1 MGENGTNIGIIN
13 LGLDI
18 NKALFN
24 KQLNGIASGA
34 QKMVTGAFKPIGR
47 MIGGALAVGSVVAFT
62 KSCLDLG
69 SNLSEVQNVV
79 DVTFGSMAGKVND
92 FADTAIE
99 KFGLS
104 ETVAKKMMGTYG
116 AMSKAFGFNPQEVYD
131 MSEAITGLTADVASF
146 YNLETDEAYTKM
158 KSIWTG
164 ETETLKDLGVVMTQ
178 TALDQYALNE
188 GFGKTTAAMTEQEK
202 VLLRYQFVQS
212 QLSDASGD
220 FARTSDGWAN
230 QVRVLTLRFQQ
241 LKATLGQGFIN
252 LFTPIVK
259 MINTF
264 IAGLQGAA
272 NAFLRLTEII
282 TGKESG
288 SLGSVT
294 SDMGDISGAAGDASD
309 NISNIG
315 DSAAGAAKKAQR
327 ALMGFDQIQKLSE
340 NSSSNGSGGST
351 GGVSSA
357 GSGAIASEL
366 SKANE
371 EASKLEKNLVE
382 MVDKVKKAWQ
392 TGDFTEIGEMIGQ
405 KINEGLGSIGWDDI
419 KETVKKISKSVATFL
434 NGAIGETDWSL
445 VGGTIAEGINTG
457 VLGIDTFLTTFDWK
471 NAAKAVAETFNG
483 FLNTTDWELI
493 GQTIADGINSITD
506 FLVTLVKE
514 IDFKAA
520 ADAVGETFSGFCK
533 NIDMGDAAKVI
544 LTVLSTK
551 LALKATKELF
561 EEAGSSISKAL
572 AKKLAEK
579 LGVEIG
585 KEAGIGTA
593 IKTGIEK
600 HSELS
605 GIAVKAGITITTAV
619 VGFKIGN
626 WIYENTTF
634 SKFADAVAEWMVNEE
649 GEISITRAITL
660 SLTSLIVS
668 ISTSKLLA
676 SAAGA
681 VTTAL
686 AGGIPVT
693 GVKLAITSVVA
704 NIATGAEV
712 VWSGLSGL
720 VSSMGTT
727 ICAALKTDL
736 PLLFTEGTFATS
748 ATAIVAGFAGAVI
761 AAIGGWNLGNLIYE
775 CVTGEDVDDID
786 WGDYLGKNFHIS
798 EWGDAIKQLIIDGA
812 KNWNPIQW
820 IYEAITGK
828 EHQENSGFDF
838 YVNVVGSIDAGA
850 KLIKDWFS
858 EKKEQTKEFFANAK
872 GKVESTFTEMK
883 EKWES
888 VKDSAV
894 TKIADAKEKI
904 PGAIEDLKE
913 KFNSIKDSEAVKK
926 VTGKVDEW
934 FTKTKD
940 TFSKLTS
947 DTAKKTV
954 TGAVDKWFDD
964 AKSKF
969 SKLTSNTAKKTITGT
984 IDKWFDKAKAA
995 FNSVGN
1001 KTAKV
1006 TAKFKDTASDLK
1018 KKGKEM
1024 ITKIIEGFKSK
1035 VLPSFR
1041 VTYSTNVSALQK
1053 AVYKAFNLPGWPSLH
1068 FAAQGGLFGKSG
1080 EVVVTRENGA
1090 PELVGR
1096 YGNKT
1101 GVMNNDQIVS
1111 SVSQGVR
1118 NAVGSS
1124 VFQAV
1129 KSAMAISIPRMR
1141 TPQLAVTSSSSSE
1154 DRIMQRILDT
1164 LTIISEGEANA
1175 EVIATLKEVLVFLK
1189 TMDRDVYMDAEKVTK
1204 KVEDVINRH
1213 TDITGVCPIK
1223 T

>member
-1 MGENGTNIGIIN
+1 MGEDKTNIGIIN
-13 LGLDI
+13 LGLDV

-24 KQLNGIASGA
+24 KQLNGIATGA
-34 QKMVTGAFKPIGR
+34 QKMVTGAFKPIGK

-99 KFGLS
+99 KFGLF

-188 GFGKTTAAMTEQEK
+188 GLGKTTAAMTEQEK

-294 SDMGDISGAAGDASD
+294 SDLGDISGAAGDAGD

-351 GGVSSA
+351 GGVSST

-405 KINEGLGSIGWDDI
+405 KINEGLGSVGWDDV
-419 KETVKKISKSVATFL
+419 KKTVKKISKSVATFL
-434 NGAIGETDWSL
+434 NGAIEETDWSL

-483 FLNTTDWELI
+483 FLDTTDWELI

-506 FLVTLVKE
+506 FLITLVKE

-551 LALKATKELF
+551 LALKVTKELF

-579 LGVEIG
+579 MSIEIG
-585 KEAGIGTA
+585 EEAGIGTT
-593 IKTGIEK
+593 IKTGIINAIETCGG
-600 HSELS
+600 LS
-605 GIAVKAGITITTAV
+605 GIATT
-619 VGFKIGN
+619 VG
-626 WIYENTTF
+626 T
-634 SKFADAVAEWMVNEE
+634 
-649 GEISITRAITL
+649 TL
-660 SLTSLIVS
+660 S
-668 ISTSKLLA
+668 
-676 SAAGA
+676 
-681 VTTAL
+681 TAL
-686 AGGIPVT
+686 T
-693 GVKLAITSVVA
+693 
-704 NIATGAEV
+704 
-712 VWSGLSGL
+712 
-720 VSSMGTT
+720 
-727 ICAALKTDL
+727 TDL
-736 PLLFTEGTFATS
+736 PLLFGAGTFAEC
-748 ATAIVAGFAGAVI
+748 ATAIVAGFAGAV
-761 AAIGGWNLGNLIYE
+761 AAAFIGWNLGNFIYE
-775 CVTGEDVDDID
+775 CVTGEDTDDIE
-786 WGDYLGKNFHIS
+786 WGDYLGENFHIS
-798 EWGDAIKQLIIDGA
+798 EWVDAIKQLIVDAA

-828 EHQENSGFDF
+828 EHQENSGFEF
-838 YVNVVGSIDAGA
+838 YVNLVGKIDETAESI
-850 KLIKDWFS
+850 KNWFS

-934 FTKTKD
+934 FNKTKD
-940 TFSKLTS
+940 AFSNLTS

-954 TGAVDKWFDD
+954 TGAIDKWFDD

-984 IDKWFDKAKAA
+984 IDKWFDKAKDA
-995 FNSVGN
+995 FNSVSS

-1006 TAKFKDTASDLK
+1006 TAKFTDTAKSLK
-1018 KKGKEM
+1018 KKGAEI
-1024 ITKIIEGFKSK
+1024 ITNIINGFKSK
-1035 VLPSFR
+1035 ALPALS
-1041 VTYSTNVSALQK
+1041 VTYSTNVNALKK
-1053 AVYKAFNLPGWPSLH
+1053 AVYKALNLPGWPSLK

-1154 DRIMQRILDT
+1154 DRIMQRILDI

-1175 EVIATLKEVLVFLK
+1175 EVIATLKEVLAFLK